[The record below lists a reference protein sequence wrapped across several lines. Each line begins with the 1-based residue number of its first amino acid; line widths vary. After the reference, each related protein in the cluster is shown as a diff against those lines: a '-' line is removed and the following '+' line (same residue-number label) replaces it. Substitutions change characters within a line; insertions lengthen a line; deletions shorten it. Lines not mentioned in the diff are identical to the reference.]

1 MRVAVA
7 RWPITSRRS
16 RYARPHLPDELD
28 DRAQDCWE
36 PLLAIADLAGGDWP
50 GRARV
55 RGAQLLSTRTLRE
68 DDSLSA
74 RLLAD
79 IYAVFDDERRASGSG
94 PSDLI
99 DELCEIEESPWGDW
113 YGKTISPQALSKLLR
128 PYRIQ
133 TMPVWVDGKTV
144 RGYKAEQFAE
154 RLAPRTWAL
163 GALGSV
169 RSGSSIEAAPNPPNP
184 PNPQGATAEP
194 DGIETEPTPSAED
207 GFPLLGDEGFPTA
220 INDLW
225 PDHLTSTEL
234 HELHRLHALVARA
247 REAT

>member
-1 MRVAVA
+1 
-7 RWPITSRRS
+7 
-16 RYARPHLPDELD
+16 
-28 DRAQDCWE
+28 
-36 PLLAIADLAGGDWP
+36 
-50 GRARV
+50 
-55 RGAQLLSTRTLRE
+55 
-68 DDSLSA
+68 
-74 RLLAD
+74 
-79 IYAVFDDERRASGSG
+79 
-94 PSDLI
+94 
-99 DELCEIEESPWGDW
+99 
-113 YGKTISPQALSKLLR
+113 
-128 PYRIQ
+128 
-133 TMPVWVDGKTV
+133 MPVWVDGKTV
-144 RGYKAEQFAE
+144 KGYKAEQFAE
-154 RLAPRTWAL
+154 PWLRVL
-163 GALGSV
+163 GVRWVREV